1 MKGSFDV
8 SKHALVPKHKKLSEK
23 DKKELL
29 ERYRITPNE
38 LPRISV
44 KDPAIAKLK
53 LQPGDVVQVS
63 RKSPTAG
70 DSVYYRC
77 VVNG

>member
-8 SKHALVPKHKKLSEK
+8 SKHTLVPKHKKLSEK
-23 DKKELL
+23 DKKVLL
-29 ERYRITPNE
+29 ERYRITLNE

-44 KDPAIAKLK
+44 KDPAIGKMKLS
-53 LQPGDVVQVS
+53 PGDVVQIS